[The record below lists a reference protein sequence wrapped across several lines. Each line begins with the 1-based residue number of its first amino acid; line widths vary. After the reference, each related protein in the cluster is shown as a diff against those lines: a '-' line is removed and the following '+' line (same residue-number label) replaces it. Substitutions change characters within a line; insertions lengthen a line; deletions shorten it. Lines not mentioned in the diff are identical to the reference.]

1 MSPWAYVAGVESLHL
16 GYKRK
21 RTFMK
26 LLDGIE

>member
-16 GYKRK
+16 GYKHK

-26 LLDGIE
+26 LLVGIE

>member
-1 MSPWAYVAGVESLHL
+1 MSPWADLAGVESLHL
-16 GYKRK
+16 RYKRK